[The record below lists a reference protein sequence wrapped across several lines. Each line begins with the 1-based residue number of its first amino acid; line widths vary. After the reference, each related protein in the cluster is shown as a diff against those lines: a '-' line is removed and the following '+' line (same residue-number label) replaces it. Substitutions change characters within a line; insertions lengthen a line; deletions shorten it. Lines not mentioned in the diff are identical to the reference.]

1 MVRLKLGLL
10 LKIFLACFVIWF
22 IITFFIQSDSPEHSH
37 RQENKNHDGIIRKL
51 KVDKNTAAR
60 ELPRFVRIH

>member
-22 IITFFIQSDSPEHSH
+22 IITFFTQSDPPEHSH
-37 RQENKNHDGIIRKL
+37 RQNNKNNDGIIRKL
-51 KVDKNTAAR
+51 KVDKNAAAR